1 ALGPPHASP
10 REAVPRSAS
19 TKPVGAPRPQALLD
33 SPMFLSRW
41 RWNLNR
47 SLLILRFRN
56 GRKNPPPIQ
65 RMEADDLMAALF
77 PQAAACQEN
86 VTGPIEIPDHL
97 LVRQTIDDTLH
108 EALDVDGVRGL
119 LTRIESGEVTVHCV
133 DTTEA
138 SVLAH
143 EIVTARPYAF
153 LDDEEFQN
161 RRTNAVQLR
170 RGLNVDLSSIGAL

>member
-1 ALGPPHASP
+1 PHHSFP
-10 REAVPRSAS
+10 LEEVPRYVSS
-19 TKPVGAPRPQALLD
+19 KTVEDTLKQAILD

-41 RWNLNR
+41 RWTLNPSR
-47 SLLILRFRN
+47 LVTRVRG

-97 LVRQTIDDTLH
+97 LVRQTINDTLT
-108 EALDVDGVRGL
+108 EAMDLEGVRAL
-119 LTRIESGEVTVHCV
+119 LERIESGEITVHCV

-143 EIVTARPYAF
+143 EIITARPHAV
-153 LDDEEFQN
+153 LDHDELQKPPQ
-161 RRTNAVQLR
+161 TPV
-170 RGLNVDLSSIGAL
+170 